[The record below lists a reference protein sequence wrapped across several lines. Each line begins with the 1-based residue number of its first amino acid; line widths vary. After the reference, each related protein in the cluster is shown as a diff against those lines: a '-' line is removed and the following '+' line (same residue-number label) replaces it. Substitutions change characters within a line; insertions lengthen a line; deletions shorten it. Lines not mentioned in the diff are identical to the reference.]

1 MDKGMSKRVLSTQ
14 CHEASSVD
22 VNPQMKGVGDSPLI
36 VHATAR
42 GRKGILIFLKQ
53 PRVSFF
59 FTSNDRKVAPELVQ
73 RVRVFGSK
81 REDLSS

>member
-1 MDKGMSKRVLSTQ
+1 MDKWMSKWVLSTQ

-22 VNPQMKGVGDSPLI
+22 VNPQTNGVGGSPLI
-36 VHATAR
+36 VYATAR
-42 GRKGILIFLKQ
+42 GRRDILIFFKQ

-59 FTSNDRKVAPELVQ
+59 FTNNDRKVAPELVQ

-81 REDLSS
+81 REDPSS